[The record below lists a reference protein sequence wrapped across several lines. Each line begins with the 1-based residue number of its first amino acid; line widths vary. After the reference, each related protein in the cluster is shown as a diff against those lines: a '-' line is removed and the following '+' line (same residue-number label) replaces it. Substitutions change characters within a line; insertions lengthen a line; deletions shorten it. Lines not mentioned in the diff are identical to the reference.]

1 MVVAMALASAFLI
14 GVGDFFATLA
24 ARRGRVLAATL
35 WIMVTSAG
43 LMTVLALWMGGTP
56 RSVDYLYGAVAGL
69 GGGAA
74 LLTLYA
80 GYAKTSIGIVGP
92 IAAVVSVVLPIS
104 VGMAIGDE
112 VGSLAVV
119 GIVIGVIAV
128 ALVGWKPDTGG
139 RHASSTAVLYGV
151 GAGAGFG
158 VMATMLGVTS
168 EASGLLPTIPTR
180 AVSALL
186 LVVIAATR
194 RLPMSPM
201 QESWRHIPIAAVC
214 AASGILLFTLAAQQ
228 NLTISGLL
236 LQMAYAVS
244 ALLAMIF
251 LEERSTITQRVGFS
265 AAVLAIAFVTLG

>member
-1 MVVAMALASAFLI
+1 MALTSAVLI
-14 GVGDFFATLA
+14 GLGDFFATLA

-35 WIMVTSAG
+35 WIMITSAV
-43 LMTVLALWMGGTP
+43 LMTVIALWMGGAPTT
-56 RSVDYLYGAVAGL
+56 SDYLYGAIAGL
-69 GGGAA
+69 GGGGA

-92 IAAVVSVVLPIS
+92 ITAVISVVLPVS
-104 VGMAIGDE
+104 VGVAIGDE
-112 VGSLAVV
+112 VGSLAVL

-139 RHASSTAVLYGV
+139 RHAASTAVIYGV
-151 GAGAGFG
+151 GAGIGFG
-158 VMATMLGVTS
+158 VMATMLGITS
-168 EASGLLPTIPTR
+168 EEAGLLPTIPTR
-180 AVSALL
+180 VVSALL
-186 LVVIAATR
+186 LVSIAAAR
-194 RLPMSPM
+194 KLPMSPLRDA
-201 QESWRHIPIAAVC
+201 WRNIPMAAVC

-244 ALLAMIF
+244 ALLAIIF
-251 LEERSTITQRVGFS
+251 LDERSTVTQRVGFS